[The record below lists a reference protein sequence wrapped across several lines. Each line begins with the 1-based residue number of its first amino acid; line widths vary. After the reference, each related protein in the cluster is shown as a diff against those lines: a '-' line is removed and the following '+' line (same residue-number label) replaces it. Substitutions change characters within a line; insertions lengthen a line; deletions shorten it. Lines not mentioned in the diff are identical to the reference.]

1 MANLA
6 ISFEASYDSA
16 KAECEYEFETG
27 DGYCRQP
34 SKLKITI
41 RPVGDLFTVFYCE
54 AHGRRVISRFIQ
66 QCAKETDLIAAYSE
80 GK

>member
-16 KAECEYEFETG
+16 KAECEYEMQTG
-27 DGYCRQP
+27 NYCKQP

-41 RPVGDLFTVFYCE
+41 RPVADLFIVFYCE
-54 AHGRRVISRFIQ
+54 THGRRVISRFIR